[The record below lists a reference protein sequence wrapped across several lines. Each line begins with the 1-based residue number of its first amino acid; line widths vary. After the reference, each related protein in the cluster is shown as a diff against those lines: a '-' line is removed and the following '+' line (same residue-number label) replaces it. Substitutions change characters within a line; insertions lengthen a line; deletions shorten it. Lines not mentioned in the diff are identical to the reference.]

1 LSRFG
6 ETWHAWRVI
15 TKMPERDLFSWN
27 VMVSGY
33 RKDGLREEALDL

>member
-15 TKMPERDLFSWN
+15 TKMPERDVFSWK

-33 RKDGLREEALDL
+33 RKDGLLEEALDL